1 VFFRVPRASI
11 LTAISF
17 SLVLSGCAREKR
29 GVERLA
35 VIAFDNLSSDAAL
48 DWMRR
53 ATALGIVHDL
63 AGAPELS
70 AQSFESLNGASAV
83 QASQV
88 LEGYFFQRHGR
99 LELRATMRDAQKP
112 RTVAAFEAAGPIEEG
127 LAPLVDT
134 IAKRLSPSAR
144 GFGSVKPEAFHAY
157 GEAMMAPDRAAAVRQ
172 LESAR
177 EADPRFSAAHI
188 ALAQVLLGTGDRDG
202 ALKAIKTAEAARADA
217 IDRAELDFVSA
228 SARGDLKD
236 REKALEALTRAKPAD
251 SKSFRDLAEVQLL
264 QRQFQAAVR
273 SYEAAAR
280 LNPEEPRNWNELGYA
295 LSYVQDLAG
304 ARKALETYQRL
315 VSSEDINA
323 LDSLGEVSFYLGD
336 FSAAAKYF
344 LQAYEKN
351 PAAFGGGELVKA
363 AQATLMN
370 GDLGKADTLFE
381 KYIANLQG
389 PQRAR
394 AAYQLAQWEFV
405 TGRRKAAMAGLERA
419 IEGLDADGQ
428 SLGLSQLSIWKLE
441 TGDAK
446 KAVDLASQAV
456 ARAATPQTR
465 NVGLICRAIASGAG
479 GSGSRAADAYAFLMA
494 RKYAEALPLL
504 EALFRETNP
513 SGDGQI
519 RTLLAWTYV
528 ELGRVADARALV
540 KIYPFPFSISE
551 PLLASLAFPRFL
563 FLRGVVLQD
572 EGKGGEAKR
581 CYELFLKYA
590 GDVPDVFG
598 SEVVAKRNLGAGG

>member
-1 VFFRVPRASI
+1 MFFRVPRSGF
-11 LTAISF
+11 LTAICL

-35 VIAFDNLSSDAAL
+35 VIAFDNLSSNDAL

-53 ATALGIVHDL
+53 ATALGIVHNL
-63 AGAPELS
+63 AGSPEVY
-70 AQSFESLNGASAV
+70 AQSFESLNGVSAV

-88 LEGYFFQRHGR
+88 LEGYFFQRNGR
-99 LELRATMRDAQKP
+99 LELRATVRDARKP
-112 RTVAAFEAAGPIEEG
+112 RTLAAFEAAGPIEEG
-127 LAPLVDT
+127 LAPLVDAL
-134 IAKRLSPSAR
+134 AKRLTPTAR
-144 GFGSVKPEAFHAY
+144 GFGNVKPEAFQAY
-157 GEAMMAPDRAAAVRQ
+157 GDAMMAPDRASAVRQ
-172 LESAR
+172 LESAK
-177 EADPRFSAAHI
+177 EADPGFSAAHI
-188 ALAQVLLGTGDRDG
+188 ALAQVLLGMGDRDG
-202 ALKAIKTAEAARADA
+202 ALKAIKAAEAARVDE

-236 REKALEALTRAKPAD
+236 REKALGTLTRAKPAD
-251 SKSFRDLAEVQLL
+251 STSFRDLAEVQLL
-264 QRQFQAAVR
+264 QRQFQAAVGN
-273 SYEAAAR
+273 YEVAAR

-315 VSSEDINA
+315 VSSEDING

-336 FSAAAKYF
+336 FAAAAKYF
-344 LQAYEKN
+344 LQAAEKN
-351 PAAFGGGELVKA
+351 PTAFGGGELVKA
-363 AQATLMN
+363 AHATLMN
-370 GDLGKADTLFE
+370 GDLGRADTLFE

-389 PQRAR
+389 PKRTG
-394 AAYQLAQWEFV
+394 AAYQLAQWEFL

-419 IEGLDADGQ
+419 IGSMDADGQ

-446 KAVDLASQAV
+446 RAGDFASQAV
-456 ARAATPQTR
+456 ARAATPQAR
-465 NVGLICRAIASGAG
+465 NVGLICRAIASGTG
-479 GSGSRAADAYAFLMA
+479 RSGSRAADAYAFLMA
-494 RKYAEALPLL
+494 RKYSEALPLL
-504 EALFRETNP
+504 EALFGETNP

-528 ELGRVADARALV
+528 ELGRVADARALT
-540 KIYPFPFSISE
+540 KTYPLPSSIGE

-563 FLRGVVLQD
+563 FLRGVVLQN

-598 SEVVAKRNLGAGG
+598 SEVVARKNLGARG